1 MTDEAADTEDLLLL
15 QGENRH
21 LKDTIVALRD
31 EMETARA
38 ERADEV
44 QRAAAHAD
52 AEVGQ
57 LHETISALRS
67 ELEGAVEDGRQQVYE
82 TDRTARG
89 ELGQYQDT
97 IRELRARLEGDGA
110 RER

>member
-1 MTDEAADTEDLLLL
+1 M
-15 QGENRH
+15 
-21 LKDTIVALRD
+21 
-31 EMETARA
+31 ARPG
-38 ERADEV
+38 RV
-44 QRAAAHAD
+44 
-52 AEVGQ
+52 
-57 LHETISALRS
+57 LLRS